1 MTFSP
6 KANRLRRAIDASDL
20 TQRKVADRAG
30 FHHANVISMIK
41 SGEMMVPLERIPAP
55 ARTLGVDEQ
64 EFLSGSIAEY
74 HPNVHAVLTDV
85 MGLPLSDAEL
95 GILAMFRMATIR
107 DEIKTVEPVR
117 TALSALFDLA
127 SIAQKP
133 PS

>member
-1 MTFSP
+1 MNKRSGTS
-6 KANRLRRAIDASDL
+6 KDA
-20 TQRKVADRAG
+20 ADRTG
-30 FHHANVISMIK
+30 FQHANVISMMK
-41 SGEMMVPLERIPAP
+41 SAEMMVPLERIPAL

>member
-6 KANRLRRAIDASDL
+6 KANRLRRAIDSSDV
-20 TQRKVADRAG
+20 TQREVADRAS
-30 FHHANVISMIK
+30 FQHANVISMMK
-41 SGEMMVPLERIPAP
+41 SAEMMVPLERIPAL